1 MTLRSPDHGR
11 PAPAARLVVRLLGR
25 PCLVG
30 TGPEPYRMRSRK
42 SWALLAYLLL
52 TERPAGRGRLAELL
66 FAEADDP
73 LRALRWSL
81 AEIRRA
87 LGEHGDIEG
96 DPVVLT
102 LGDDVQ
108 VDALLLLHGAWADA
122 MEVAGLGG
130 ELLDGPVVRGA
141 PAFESWLLSERRRLA
156 SAAEAVLHEAALGLL
171 ARGELD
177 RARGFAVRAAAMSPL
192 DENHQALVI
201 RLYRLS
207 GDDQAAERQYRA
219 FARLLD
225 DELGARPGAAV
236 EAARHE
242 RARTVV
248 AVATAS
254 AVEAVVEAGAAAIA
268 AGATDPGIASLRG
281 AVALADGTGVAGL
294 RVRSRLA
301 LAEALIHAVRGQ
313 DEEGQAHLHEVD
325 RLALQDG
332 DLAVVAQARA
342 ELGYVDFLRARYDRA
357 ERWLTD
363 AVDLA
368 RSSPAVLAKAT
379 SYLGSVYSDLGSYP
393 QAVDLLE
400 GAVRVAGVADDP
412 RRAAYALSMHGRVDL
427 LCGRLDDAAVRLAE
441 SVALAERGHWLSFL
455 PWPEALQG
463 ELHLARQE
471 PGAAAQ
477 VLERAFARA
486 CQLGDPCW
494 EGMAARGLALVAESA
509 GRTELAFD
517 TLLDARSR
525 SNRVTDPYVW
535 LDAHIL
541 DALCTLGRRHSH
553 PQTAHWVVA
562 MRELAARTGMRELSV
577 RALLHSAALGGA
589 GDAAAAELLAADL
602 DNELLGALVERG

>member
-1 MTLRSPDHGR
+1 M
-11 PAPAARLVVRLLGR
+11 
-25 PCLVG
+25 
-30 TGPEPYRMRSRK
+30 
-42 SWALLAYLLL
+42 
-52 TERPAGRGRLAELL
+52 
-66 FAEADDP
+66 
-73 LRALRWSL
+73 
-81 AEIRRA
+81 
-87 LGEHGDIEG
+87 
-96 DPVVLT
+96 
-102 LGDDVQ
+102 
-108 VDALLLLHGAWADA
+108 
-122 MEVAGLGG
+122 
-130 ELLDGPVVRGA
+130 
-141 PAFESWLLSERRRLA
+141 
-156 SAAEAVLHEAALGLL
+156 
-171 ARGELD
+171 
-177 RARGFAVRAAAMSPL
+177 
-192 DENHQALVI
+192 
-201 RLYRLS
+201 
-207 GDDQAAERQYRA
+207 
-219 FARLLD
+219 
-225 DELGARPGAAV
+225 RPGAAV

-494 EGMAARGLALVAESA
+494 EGMAARGTGPGGGV
-509 GRTELAFD
+509 GRPHR
-517 TLLDARSR
+517 ARPSTPCSTPAAAATGSPTPTSGSTR
-525 SNRVTDPYVW
+525 TSSTPCARW
-535 LDAHIL
+535 A
-541 DALCTLGRRHSH
+541 ARHSH
-553 PQTAHWVVA
+553 PQT
-562 MRELAARTGMRELSV
+562 
-577 RALLHSAALGGA
+577 RALGRRDARAGLPHRDARAHRAGAAALGGP
-589 GDAAAAELLAADL
+589 G
-602 DNELLGALVERG
+602 GCR

>member
-1 MTLRSPDHGR
+1 MTLRSPDAGR
-11 PAPAARLVVRLLGR
+11 PAAAARLAVALLGR
-25 PCLVG
+25 PSLTG
-30 TGPEPYRMRSRK
+30 TGAQPYRMRSRK
-42 SWALLAYLLL
+42 SWALLAYLVL

-73 LRALRWSL
+73 LRALRWGL

-87 LGEHGDIEG
+87 LGEHGSIEG
-96 DPVVLT
+96 DPVLLS

-108 VDALLLLHGAWADA
+108 VDALVLLHASWADA
-122 MEVAGLGG
+122 MEVAGHAG

-141 PAFESWLLSERRRLA
+141 PAFESWLLSERRRLG

-201 RLYRLS
+201 RLYRLT
-207 GDDQAAERQYRA
+207 GDDEAAEGQYRA

-225 DELGARPGAAV
+225 DELGVQPGTAV

-248 AVATAS
+248 SVATDS

-268 AGATDPGIASLRG
+268 AGATDPGVASLRS
-281 AVALADGTGVAGL
+281 AVPLADATGVARL

-357 ERWLTD
+357 ERWLCD

-368 RSSPAVLAKAT
+368 QTSPAVLAKAT
-379 SYLGSVYSDLGSYP
+379 SYLGSVHSDRGSYP
-393 QAVDLLE
+393 LAVDLLE
-400 GAVRVAGVADDP
+400 RAVSVAREDDDA
-412 RRAAYALSMHGRVDL
+412 RRAAYALAMHGRVDL
-427 LCGRLDDAAVRLAE
+427 LCGRLDDAAERLTE
-441 SVALAERGHWLSFL
+441 SVALAERSHWLSFL

-463 ELHLARQE
+463 ELHLARRE
-471 PGAAAQ
+471 PEAAAT

-494 EGMAARGLALVAESA
+494 EGMAARGLALVAESR
-509 GRTELAFD
+509 GRTGLAFD
-517 TLLDARSR
+517 TLLDARAR

-562 MRELAARTGMRELSV
+562 VRELATRTGMRELTV
-577 RALLHSAALGGA
+577 RALLHSAALGDA
-589 GDAAAAELLAADL
+589 GGAAAAELLATDV
-602 DNELLGALVERG
+602 DNEVLRTLVESG